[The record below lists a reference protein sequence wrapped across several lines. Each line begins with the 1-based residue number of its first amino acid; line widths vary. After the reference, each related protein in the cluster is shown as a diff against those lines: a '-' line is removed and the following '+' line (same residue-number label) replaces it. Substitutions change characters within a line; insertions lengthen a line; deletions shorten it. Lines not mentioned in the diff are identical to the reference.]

1 MVKGVG
7 RPGKTLLVLLCV
19 IAALVLVSVVVVL
32 TRGTPKPLDASSP
45 AGVVQGYVTAFVAG
59 DEAGA
64 ERFLEPGADTRC
76 KGFESI
82 APERN
87 IRVALISTT
96 QRETTADVAVSI
108 SYTNVDG
115 PFSSPEY
122 ASEESFGLS
131 LVDGKWLISSAPWP
145 LLTCHDTDIEP

>member
-1 MVKGVG
+1 MAKDVG
-7 RPGKTLLVLLCV
+7 RPGKPLLVLLCV

-32 TRGTPKPLDASSP
+32 TPGAPKPLDASTP
-45 AGVVQGYVTAFVAG
+45 AGVVQGYVTAVIGG
-59 DEAGA
+59 DEAA
-64 ERFLEPGADTRC
+64 AARFLEPGADTRC
-76 KGFESI
+76 KGFESVT
-82 APERN
+82 PERN

-108 SYTNVDG
+108 SYTNVGG

-131 LVDGKWLISSAPWP
+131 RIGDKWLISNAPWP
-145 LLTCHDTDIEP
+145 LLTCQDTEVGP